1 MKNHLLLLLLVVLSY
16 LFYLSQDFT
25 TVVAGVAIFMIG
37 MHFLEEG
44 FKLFSGG
51 TLEKVLKKTTNKLYK
66 AIFSG
71 FLSTAIVQS
80 SSLISVIT
88 ISFLSVGLIELS
100 NAIGIIFGAN
110 IGTTATSWLVAYFG
124 IKIKISAYALPLISF
139 GIILR
144 FSKKNGYKG
153 LGNILLGLG
162 FIFLGISYMKDGFET
177 LKSSIDLAQFVMT
190 GYKGI
195 LIYLL
200 VGMFATV
207 VIQSSS
213 ATMAII
219 ITALATSQISYENAL
234 ALAIG
239 ANIGT
244 TVTAV
249 LASITSNKNG
259 RRLAMAHF
267 VFNFITALIATIF
280 IYQFV
285 ILVENISAIFM
296 VASDNYVI
304 KLAIFHTVFNLV
316 GVILLSPFIGFLVKW
331 LETLFI
337 SKDKSLKP
345 KYLNPN
351 SISLPETSLKVVS
364 KEIEHFYDEVIIF
377 IFRAFSLKPKN
388 IKKTKIENLIEYFD
402 DGEFDFEQ
410 KYSNQIKSLS
420 AEILNFIYKAQSN
433 LDDDS
438 IKMFDKYRLAIEY
451 LLSIVKDVK
460 HIRKNLNNSHISKN
474 LLQSEYERILKQIF
488 GTIKEIE
495 NMKSAPLNAQNLSK
509 LEIIK
514 IQFDK
519 QNNFANK
526 KINELIE
533 NKKVDT
539 MMTISLM
546 NDNNYQRSIIK
557 HFLLISFLLWVDDDL
572 KELELSDEIL
582 DMLSSTTRYRRINN
596 GKNR

>member
-162 FIFLGISYMKDGFET
+162 FIFLGISYMKEGFET